1 MKGFPIVL
9 AIIGL
14 VFLAGGIGAAANDKV
29 FAACI
34 ILLTGLGSALVA
46 AWLFGDHLRGGQ

>member
-1 MKGFPIVL
+1 LKGFPIVL